1 MTIVRSL
8 DAASDII
15 FTTGTGG
22 LDGVT
27 HGTVAVLFKP
37 LPLYDGA
44 ARTLFRLHDSAGLDL
59 GGIGLNASDEVVW
72 SDGTTESA
80 GPVTTAGDWHALVA
94 RKVTGSATPRFSL
107 LNVTTG
113 IPAHADGDAAVGNWT
128 APTGGSI
135 RMAIE
140 GAVGP
145 GSYVAAM
152 GAWADELPWTADSF
166 GDDDI
171 EAALLEEHLDYWLA
185 AAPSAAWGF
194 GQPSDHNVEDVT
206 GGRADQITFGGGGA
220 VSAADLDF
228 QYEDTGL
235 FVFSKNFYR
244 TTQTEPFTGGIVRD
258 LSETQGTPTT
268 LTSANVSGGF
278 TEVFRFQRE
287 VGTAVGSSTIS
298 TQLQVTAVSAATLS
312 YRWRV
317 QRWNSSGVLQ
327 ASSSYSSEQ
336 NTVGI
341 KVQSFELATTWSAG
355 DILAVSVE
363 LRKASGGGSRN
374 ITIAVNDP
382 DSWAEFEVAVFSPA
396 QVTANLPLAVAVAP
410 TVATDRVVTA
420 DIPLTVALA
429 GTVQAPSDTGL
440 ISGTVSANP
449 VTLSCGVGER
459 LICIA
464 FSRGGGTGF
473 AVTPNAGGASWIN
486 RVAEATLPGND
497 LARRSLGVA
506 ELVPTS
512 GITDGL
518 FTAAWSAD
526 STDAIWL
533 RVQEGG
539 AFGFA
544 AAATADSDT
553 GSVTSLAT
561 GDTAS
566 IPAGDLLLLA
576 AAAIRDGGAAGIGW
590 AATDVNP
597 GLVAGGNLLLDAYA
611 GKGAGGNAGAGGYL
625 ILDSQ
630 PAGVRAD
637 TVSLPGGDA
646 GKRITA
652 ALVVWSTGVTA
663 AAQVTANIPLSI
675 AVAGTTEAEHQ
686 VTAGVELGVA
696 LAGTAT
702 AQHQATAEVDLTV
715 ALAGTV
721 ATDHTVAAAVPLALA
736 VAPVVDAPEVGAPAQ
751 VTASIPLTLA
761 LTGTAQATHQVT
773 TAVPLAVATAGTV
786 HAEHQATTTL
796 PLTVTLAPVVDA
808 PVPGAPNQVTA
819 GIPLTLALTG
829 TTTTGYQVT
838 AGIPL
843 TLALIPAVAT
853 DRAVTVGIVLGLTLA
868 AASASAPPATPVT
881 SSRPSGWQGVLTAR
895 ELWTII
901 RVDQPETACP
911 NDGEPL
917 RTGPRGVLYC
927 PFDGYRPER
936 GW

>member
-22 LDGVT
+22 LDGIT
-27 HGTVAVLFKP
+27 YGTVAVLFKP

-80 GPVTTAGDWHALVA
+80 GPVTTAGDWHALIA
-94 RKVTGSATPRFSL
+94 RKATGSATPRFSL

-113 IPAHADGDAAVGNWT
+113 IPAHADGDAAVGNWA

-135 RMAIE
+135 RMATE

-152 GAWADELPWTADSF
+152 GAWADELPWTADTD

-171 EAALLEEHLDYWLA
+171 EAALLEEHLDNWLA
-185 AAPSAAWGF
+185 AGPSAAWGF

-206 GGRADQITFGGGGA
+206 GGRADQITFGGGGS
-220 VSAADLDF
+220 VSATDLGF

-244 TTQTEPFTGGIVRD
+244 TTQTEPFTTGIVRD

-268 LTSANVSGGF
+268 LTSASISGGF

-287 VGTAVGSSTIS
+287 VGTAVGSNTIS
-298 TQLQVTAVSAATLS
+298 TQFQVTAVSAATLS

-341 KVQSFELATTWSAG
+341 KVQTFELATTWAAG
-355 DILAVSVE
+355 DILAFSAE
-363 LRKASGGGSRN
+363 LRKAGGGGGRT
-374 ITIAVNDP
+374 ITVAVNDP
-382 DSWAEFEVAVFSPA
+382 DAWAEYEVAVFSPT
-396 QVTANLPLAVAVAP
+396 QVTANIPLTVAVAP
-410 TVATDRVVTA
+410 TAGTDHAVTA

-440 ISGTVSANP
+440 VSGTVSANP
-449 VTLSCGVGER
+449 VTLSCAVGER

-473 AVTPNAGGASWIN
+473 AVTPNAGGASWVN
-486 RVAEATLPGND
+486 RVAEATLPAND

-526 STDAIWL
+526 PTDAIWL

-544 AAATADSDT
+544 DAAVADSDT

-597 GLVAGGNLLLDAYA
+597 GLVGGGNLLLDAYA
-611 GKGAGGNAGAGGYL
+611 GKGAGGNAGAGGYQ
-625 ILDSQ
+625 ILDGQSS
-630 PAGVRAD
+630 GVRAD

-652 ALVVWSTGVTA
+652 ALVVWSTGVIATP
-663 AAQVTANIPLSI
+663 QVTAAIPLSVV
-675 AVAGTTEAEHQ
+675 VAGTAEAEHQ

-721 ATDHTVAAAVPLALA
+721 AADHTVTAAVPLALSL
-736 VAPVVDAPEVGAPAQ
+736 APVVDAPEVGAPAQ
-751 VTASIPLTLA
+751 VTASIPLTVTVA
-761 LTGTAQATHQVT
+761 GTAQADHQVT
-773 TAVPLAVATAGTV
+773 TAVPLTLATAGTV
-786 HAEHQATTTL
+786 QATHQATTTL
-796 PLTVTLAPVVDA
+796 PLAVVLAPVVDA
-808 PVPGAPNQVTA
+808 PVPGAPNQVTTN
-819 GIPLTLALTG
+819 IPVSLTLAG
-829 TTTTGYQVT
+829 TTATGYQAT

-843 TLALIPAVAT
+843 TLTLTPVGHN
-853 DRAVTVGIVLGLTLA
+853 DRAVTTAITLA
-868 AASASAPPATPVT
+868 LALAGVVAAFDPNRPGHSSPVPPRRPTATLIWPRVPT
-881 SSRPSGWQGVLTAR
+881 SGGVA
-895 ELWTII
+895 
-901 RVDQPETACP
+901 
-911 NDGEPL
+911 
-917 RTGPRGVLYC
+917 
-927 PFDGYRPER
+927 
-936 GW
+936 